1 MKFRHYAS
9 LALGAAALF
18 GAMLLGVGN
27 AGATD
32 PVSRIPRTEPQV
44 FADAPVKPEKWTGVT
59 LSAFYGYG
67 AANGEL
73 TAGVLGIDGFSATGQ
88 VGGADIG
95 ARVQIPGTYLVPG
108 IRAGYTWSNQ
118 EFTVSPGLFSAGID
132 KGWHADAL
140 LGAGFGT
147 AMPYIG
153 IGRSVMQ
160 TSTSIAS
167 FASPDLKGWRYIA
180 GIEFRLPKLET
191 SFVTPTVALEAV
203 YTDNDA
209 INLGGS
215 TNLNVTDLAV
225 MGRLNFQLW
234 K

>member
-18 GAMLLGVGN
+18 GAMLIGVGDV
-27 AGATD
+27 GATD
-32 PVSRIPRTEPQV
+32 INRTIPRTEPNA

-67 AANGEL
+67 SADAALSSGAFGL
-73 TAGVLGIDGFSATGQ
+73 DGFAATGQ

-95 ARVQIPGTYLVPG
+95 YRLQIPGTYLVPG
-108 IRAGYTWSNQ
+108 IRAGYTWSHQ
-118 EFTVSPGLFSAGID
+118 AFTASPGLFSAGID

-160 TSTSIAS
+160 TSTSIVG

-180 GIEFRLPKLET
+180 GVEFRLPKLET
-191 SFVTPTVALEAV
+191 SFVTPTLGLEAV

-209 INLGGS
+209 IALGSS
-215 TNLNVTDLAV
+215 TNLNVTDLSV